1 MVKQYLSLRV
11 FPFLYTYM
19 LISNMIKT
27 LLYEKVVPLWDKLV
41 SQELFSLKRKKKMTH
56 LNHRLSE
63 VFEVQQPL
71 EKENVLQYRI
81 CTWCLQFPMVTRW
94 QLIETKYVS
103 SHQPYNFIMV
113 IKITMWFFGHFWS
126 ISI

>member
-1 MVKQYLSLRV
+1 MA
-11 FPFLYTYM
+11 
-19 LISNMIKT
+19 
-27 LLYEKVVPLWDKLV
+27 
-41 SQELFSLKRKKKMTH
+41 H
-56 LNHRLSE
+56 LNHGLSE

-71 EKENVLQYRI
+71 EKENVLQYRR
-81 CTWCLQFPMVTRW
+81 CLQFPRVTRW

-113 IKITMWFFGHFWS
+113 IKLIMWFFGHFWS